1 MNWNT
6 LTTETFPV
14 GSQHFGGKL
23 TVVSVDE
30 RRISLTRNATGKP
43 VTVSRAMI
51 EKAHAHISE
60 DRPCIWCDCGERG
73 ILKRKISYT
82 SAIEAVVI
90 EALGSLVTTADHGGL
105 AHYVR
110 AQA

>member
-1 MNWNT
+1 MNWHK
-6 LTTETFPV
+6 LTASTFSI
-14 GSQHFGGKL
+14 GSSHFGGKL
-23 TVVSVDE
+23 TVTSTDD
-30 RRISLTRNATGKP
+30 RRITLTRNATGKP

-51 EKAHAHISE
+51 EKAQAHISE

-90 EALGSLVTTADHGGL
+90 EALGALVTTTDHDGL
-105 AHYVR
+105 THYVK
-110 AQA
+110 A